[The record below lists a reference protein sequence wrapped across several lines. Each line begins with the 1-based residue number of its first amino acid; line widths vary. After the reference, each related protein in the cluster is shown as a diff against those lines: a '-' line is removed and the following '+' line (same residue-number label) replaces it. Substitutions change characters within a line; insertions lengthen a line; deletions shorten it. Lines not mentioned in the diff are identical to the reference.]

1 MAKTKV
7 GKKQG
12 AELCT
17 VNIFFKNNTRTK
29 MFLLNQILFFS
40 EIQQN
45 KFYKIRAKYLN
56 IIRWAEYFH
65 LQEYLVC
72 FLTKNNNKMKSK
84 KYTHSSYQLNTVFT
98 DGYLF
103 TPTELHVSSS
113 CNMTNQ
119 PLFFM
124 VQPCCVTNSPWRE
137 RESRDTAAQ
146 EKSPW
151 GAVRDTLTGQL
162 HGRMEADGQE
172 VCLRLGPMGRDRK
185 SKPHSL
191 FIHQVGLV

>member
-1 MAKTKV
+1 MLFLLYFCAQKTSQSESPHRDCSSRIQRHTMAKTKV

-72 FLTKNNNKMKSK
+72 FRQK
-84 KYTHSSYQLNTVFT
+84 K
-98 DGYLF
+98 
-103 TPTELHVSSS
+103 
-113 CNMTNQ
+113 
-119 PLFFM
+119 
-124 VQPCCVTNSPWRE
+124 R
-137 RESRDTAAQ
+137 
-146 EKSPW
+146 K
-151 GAVRDTLTGQL
+151 
-162 HGRMEADGQE
+162 
-172 VCLRLGPMGRDRK
+172 RK
-185 SKPHSL
+185 SK
-191 FIHQVGLV
+191 IHAFKLPIKYSIY